1 MTESGLLDVGDGNR
15 VAWEVWGNPDGK
27 PAVIVH
33 GGPGAGRPS
42 GTVKAFDLER
52 YRVVL
57 FDQRGCGLSTPH
69 ASDPSADLTVNT
81 TEHLVGDMELL
92 REHLGIEKWLVFG
105 GSWGSTLSVAYAE
118 RHPERVSELVLVAF
132 WLMGRREIDWLYRG
146 GVGRIFPAEWE
157 RFSNGVPDPVVAFG
171 ERLEDAD
178 AEVRAKAAIEWTR
191 WEDTVL
197 SLEPNGKPAPYS
209 DRASDALI
217 AFARICAHYAANN
230 GWLEDGELLRNADKL
245 KGIPGVILHG
255 KHDLSCPLDGAWEF
269 AKRWR
274 DGELVVFDDAGH
286 KGSPAMN
293 DQLRAV
299 LKRMAT

>member
-1 MTESGLLDVGDGNR
+1 MIEGGLLEVGDGNR
-15 VAWEVWGNPDGK
+15 VAWEVLGNPEGK

-42 GTVKAFDLER
+42 GTAKAFDPER
-52 YRVVL
+52 YRIVL

-69 ASDPSADLTVNT
+69 AGIPSTDLTVNT
-81 TEHLVGDMELL
+81 TAHLIGDMELL

-105 GSWGSTLSVAYAE
+105 GSWGSTLSIAYAE

-132 WLMGRREIDWLYRG
+132 WLMRRREVDWLYRG
-146 GVGRIFPAEWE
+146 GVARIFPGEWE
-157 RFSNGVPDPVVAFG
+157 RFASGVPDPVALYRA
-171 ERLEDAD
+171 RLDHPDAD
-178 AEVRAKAAIEWTR
+178 VRAKAAVEWAR

-197 SLEPNGKPAPYS
+197 SLEPN
-209 DRASDALI
+209 
-217 AFARICAHYAANN
+217 
-230 GWLEDGELLRNADKL
+230 
-245 KGIPGVILHG
+245 GIPGVILHG

-269 AKRWR
+269 AERWPE
-274 DGELVVFDDAGH
+274 GELMVFDDAGH

-299 LKRMAT
+299 LRRLGT

>member
-1 MTESGLLDVGDGNR
+1 MIEGGLLEVGDGNR
-15 VAWEVWGNPDGK
+15 VAWEVLGNPEGK

-42 GTVKAFDLER
+42 GTAKAFDPER
-52 YRVVL
+52 YRIVL

-69 ASDPSADLTVNT
+69 AGSPSTDLTVNT
-81 TEHLVGDMELL
+81 TAHLISDMELL

-105 GSWGSTLSVAYAE
+105 GSWGSTLSIAYAE

-132 WLMGRREIDWLYRG
+132 WLMRRREVDWLYRG
-146 GVGRIFPAEWE
+146 GVARIFPGEWE
-157 RFSNGVPDPVVAFG
+157 RFASGVPDPVALYRA
-171 ERLEDAD
+171 RLDDPDAD
-178 AEVRAKAAIEWTR
+178 VRAKAAVEWAR

-197 SLEPNGKPAPYS
+197 SLEPNGKPAPFS

-245 KGIPGVILHG
+245 NGIPGVILHG

-269 AKRWR
+269 AERWPE
-274 DGELVVFDDAGH
+274 GELMVFDDAGH

-299 LKRMAT
+299 LRRLGT